1 MAILLGLQTHLEDTP
16 VKRPMILL
24 ATALAI
30 VLAACG
36 SDQTDTSPTPTATV
50 ASTPTPE
57 ATPEPTESQAAET
70 PDATDGD
77 DDDGETGGSGE
88 LAAMLP
94 DEVGG
99 LERQP
104 TPAGMDDMLVN
115 MLEAQGLG
123 GEGMDFAY
131 AMWGQ
136 GELLVTAFQIPGMP
150 EAQLGLLAQMMAGMG
165 GQAGPSGEEVETEE
179 VTIGGKEVLRIT
191 PEGQAAEGSVYVYQA
206 GDAFF
211 SVVAQDEALAEDLLS
226 QLP

>member
-1 MAILLGLQTHLEDTP
+1 MAILLGLHTHLEDTS
-16 VKRPMILL
+16 VKRPIILL
-24 ATALAI
+24 ATVLAL

-36 SDQTDTSPTPTATV
+36 SDQTDTSPTPTSTP

-57 ATPEPTESQAAET
+57 PTPEPTESEGAET
-70 PDATDGD
+70 PDATD
-77 DDDGETGGSGE
+77 DDGETGSSGE

-104 TPAGMDDMLVN
+104 TPAGMDDMLMN

-123 GEGMDFAY
+123 GDGMDFAY

-150 EAQLGLLAQMMAGMG
+150 EAQLGMLAQMMAGMG